1 MKKTIQMAALFALS
15 LSVGMAQ
22 EKPQEKPGTPEAL
35 LCPMHLQQQPSSEQQ
50 HHEGVVRRGD
60 EVMGFSH
67 EKTTHHFRLYE
78 DGGAIEV
85 TANRADDAE
94 SRDAIRSHLGHIVTM
109 FAAGNFSA
117 PMLIHA
123 QNPPGTNGMKRLKD
137 AIQYKLETTE
147 RGARIRIL
155 TNNPD
160 ALHAVYEF
168 LRFQIADH
176 QTGDSTEVTKAP

>member
-1 MKKTIQMAALFALS
+1 MRKTIQIAAVFALS
-15 LSVGMAQ
+15 LSVGWAQ
-22 EKPQEKPGTPEAL
+22 EKPQEKPGTPEAS
-35 LCPMHLQQQPSSEQQ
+35 LCPMHLQQQSSSQQQ
-50 HHEGVVRRGD
+50 HHEGVVKRGD

-85 TANRADDAE
+85 TANRADDTE
-94 SRDAIRSHLGHIVTM
+94 SRDAIRSHLSHIADM
-109 FAAGNFSA
+109 FAAGNFST
-117 PMLIHA
+117 PILIHA
-123 QNPPGTNGMKRLKD
+123 QNPPGTEGMKRLKD

-155 TNNPD
+155 TKDPE
-160 ALHAVYEF
+160 ALRAVHEF

-176 QTGDSTEVTKAP
+176 QTGDSTEVTKMP

>member
-1 MKKTIQMAALFALS
+1 MNTQLAVVILAFAAFIPP
-15 LSVGMAQ
+15 AQ
-22 EKPQEKPGTPEAL
+22 EKPAAHASPM
-35 LCPMHLQQQPSSEQQ
+35 CPMHYQPKPSTEER
-50 HHEGVVRRGD
+50 HHEGVVQRGD

-67 EKTTHHFRLYE
+67 EKTAHHFRLYA

-85 TANRADDAE
+85 EANDAKDTAI
-94 SRDAIRSHLGHIVTM
+94 RDEIRSHLEHIVTL

-123 QNPPGTNGMKRLKD
+123 QNPPGTEEMKRLRD

-147 RGARIRIL
+147 KGGRIRIS
-155 TNNPD
+155 TKDPK
-160 ALHAVYEF
+160 ALNAVHEF

-176 QTGDSTEVTKAP
+176 QTGDSLDVTKVP

>member
-1 MKKTIQMAALFALS
+1 MMKAIRFATIFALF

-22 EKPQEKPGTPEAL
+22 EKNQEKPKAAEAPI
-35 LCPMHLQQQPSSEQQ
+35 CPMHTQQPTGEQQ
-50 HHEGVVRRGD
+50 HHEGVVQRGD

-67 EKTTHHFRLYE
+67 DKTTHHFRLYE

-85 TANRADDAE
+85 TANRADDTE
-94 SRDAIRSHLGHIVTM
+94 SREAIRSHLGHIVTM

-123 QNPPGTNGMKRLKD
+123 QNPPGTEGMKRLKE
-137 AIQYKLETTE
+137 AIQYKFETME
-147 RGARIRIL
+147 RGARIRI
-155 TNNPD
+155 TTKDPD
-160 ALHAVYEF
+160 ALRSVHEF

-176 QTGDSTEVTKAP
+176 QTGDATDVAKAP